1 MIKIKKQP
9 LSLEQQYQ
17 GYYGVKE
24 HKGFGNKVVYGW
36 GWKLLKK
43 AYQELLKNELTD
55 DEVYNAV
62 KDFTNKCDV
71 RAFNEFQIGELLKSG
86 DFMFILYDL
95 GKGIQP
101 KVRESNYFALECE
114 LQTIFKSWDL

>member
-1 MIKIKKQP
+1 MK
-9 LSLEQQYQ
+9 
-17 GYYGVKE
+17 
-24 HKGFGNKVVYGW
+24 
-36 GWKLLKK
+36 
-43 AYQELLKNELTD
+43 ELTD

-71 RAFNEFQIGELLKSG
+71 RAFKEFDIGELLRSG

-101 KVRESNYFALECE
+101 KIRELNFFALECE
-114 LQTIFKSWDL
+114 IQNIVKSWLL